1 MESSLFSQLLTG
13 IFPNVPRVPADPALQ
28 EGPLAWVRAVPSS
41 CCVKHFPRPTQR
53 PAPTFK
59 KVSYLCPVR
68 GVEERGGG
76 LSRRV

>member
-1 MESSLFSQLLTG
+1 METSLFSQLLTG

-28 EGPLAWVRAVPSS
+28 EGPLAWVRAMPSS
-41 CCVKHFPRPTQR
+41 CCVKHFPRPTQP